1 MREGKE
7 FEASVGGLV
16 YCLVCF
22 RTCLVLNGSF
32 NGLVALSHHRQNC
45 EIDGDFTL
53 LSLLLELILI
63 GPLRMLKESVKF
75 TEQDF

>member
-7 FEASVGGLV
+7 FEASVGGSE

-63 GPLRMLKESVKF
+63 GPLKMLAEFVKF